1 MPSIKDRLKALQ
13 DSEPVEDWSSAVQAL
28 VGDLSPDDPR
38 VAALEALMRD
48 PEAQKSI
55 FNPIAR
61 DTAAK
66 RDMYDDAPVNLYK
79 GIPGSPDM
87 PSAQDIYT
95 ALKPGKGYEK
105 TAREVAFRKLYGQEA
120 FNKLRRPR
128 GDVPI
133 PYPRR
138 PDLDYDDFEYQP
150 STDFPLGTL
159 KASDYLRRRD
169 AMQAEIDDYASD
181 AKTLGITDKGRSLE
195 DPGYDD
201 ELRMLYGFVDPEE
214 RKKLS
219 VSHGT
224 EYERTLGGRGTGPM
238 PGTHIVIQDVERDIA
253 QQMIDDILSGY
264 ELTGGY

>member
-1 MPSIKDRLKALQ
+1 
-13 DSEPVEDWSSAVQAL
+13 
-28 VGDLSPDDPR
+28 
-38 VAALEALMRD
+38 MRD

-55 FNPIAR
+55 FNPVAR

-66 RDMYDDAPVNLYK
+66 RDMYDDAPVDLYK
-79 GIPGSPDM
+79 GIHGSPDM

-95 ALKPGKGYEK
+95 VLKPGKGYEK
-105 TAREVAFRKLYGQEA
+105 KAREIAFRKLYGQEA

-128 GDVPI
+128 SDVPI

-150 STDFPLGTL
+150 SMDFPLGTL

-169 AMQAEIDDYASD
+169 AMQAENE
-181 AKTLGITDKGRSLE
+181 SLE